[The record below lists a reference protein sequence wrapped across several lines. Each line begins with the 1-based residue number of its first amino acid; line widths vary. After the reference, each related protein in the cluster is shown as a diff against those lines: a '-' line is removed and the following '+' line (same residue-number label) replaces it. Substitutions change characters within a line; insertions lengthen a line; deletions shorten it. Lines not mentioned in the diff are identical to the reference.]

1 MTCRRNA
8 SGWTKPGRKSY
19 PPTGL
24 PSRWNARPWYHD
36 LRPGDRVYIRGVARP
51 VEVVTAP
58 NSQQEIEVVIGNMR
72 ARLPVYQLD
81 RPADR
86 LHPVAEQAGVVYRRP
101 AGKRTLSPEVNLHG
115 YRVDEALS
123 LIDSLLDDAA
133 LEGMTSLKIV
143 HGKGTGALRRAIRE
157 YLGGHPLVAATQ
169 PGEGG
174 AAGGVTI
181 VTLR

>member
-1 MTCRRNA
+1 MSSAICA
-8 SGWTKPGRKSY
+8 PACPYISWTA
-19 PPTGL
+19 PPT
-24 PSRWNARPWYHD
+24 ACIPW
-36 LRPGDRVYIRGVARP
+36 
-51 VEVVTAP
+51 P
-58 NSQQEIEVVIGNMR
+58 N
-72 ARLPVYQLD
+72 
-81 RPADR
+81 RPAWSI
-86 LHPVAEQAGVVYRRP
+86 P
-101 AGKRTLSPEVNLHG
+101 AGRQAYLKPEVNLHG